1 MWWQWVI
8 FSVVFLGV
16 PVGLNQLKHTTTK
29 GKTDTKEQEKQSNN
43 VFAKLCFFY
52 WLCDL
57 FYMAHIIN
65 NLICK
70 FVFGLFVMVTI
81 FTNLV
86 YAFISGI
93 KRSKFAN
100 GLLLQ
105 DFLVGVALTV
115 YLIYI
120 IPGKTMEIN
129 GVVVIDNSLR
139 EIITTI
145 VSAVYGGL
153 LTLVGVAW
161 TIRKGDDDR
170 RRDITRIEEEKR
182 EDERKRYLP
191 FLNLYTDVPK
201 TVDHTIS
208 FYHLNFGNS
217 TNVVTFHMVDFIIKN
232 TNFNAFCLRGMV
244 FNDHEA
250 NCNPLSFIEKNW
262 SVKFSFLEELV
273 LDNDIQNIYL
283 LFEDVLGNHYSVQLD
298 FVKEKKETG
307 AYQIKIK
314 GCYRPVLMK
323 G

>member
-16 PVGLNQLKHTTTK
+16 PVGLNQLKHMTTK
-29 GKTDTKEQEKQSNN
+29 GKTDTKEQEKQSNK

-86 YAFISGI
+86 YAFISGT

-170 RRDITRIEEEKR
+170 RRDIKRIE
-182 EDERKRYLP
+182 
-191 FLNLYTDVPK
+191 
-201 TVDHTIS
+201 
-208 FYHLNFGNS
+208 
-217 TNVVTFHMVDFIIKN
+217 
-232 TNFNAFCLRGMV
+232 
-244 FNDHEA
+244 
-250 NCNPLSFIEKNW
+250 
-262 SVKFSFLEELV
+262 
-273 LDNDIQNIYL
+273 
-283 LFEDVLGNHYSVQLD
+283 
-298 FVKEKKETG
+298 
-307 AYQIKIK
+307 
-314 GCYRPVLMK
+314 
-323 G
+323 